1 MVLSP
6 IQRWAAALWV
16 ERNHGDN
23 GLDHITFEVERLTSE
38 GDDFG
43 VAAWKDI
50 EACYRQLRDKKRVN

>member
-1 MVLSP
+1 MLTRD
-6 IQRWAAALWV
+6 QELWAAALWV

-23 GLDHITFEVERLTSE
+23 GLDHIAFEVERLTSE

-50 EACYRQLRDKKRVN
+50 EVCYRQLRDKKRVN